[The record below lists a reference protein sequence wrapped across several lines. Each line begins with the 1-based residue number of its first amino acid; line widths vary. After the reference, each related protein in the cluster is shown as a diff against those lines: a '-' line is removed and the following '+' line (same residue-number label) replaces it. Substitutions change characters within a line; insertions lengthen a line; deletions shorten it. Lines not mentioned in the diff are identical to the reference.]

1 MAGRPGPAWPR
12 SVRQL
17 GHGLATTV
25 VKFAYILFQPL
36 IPYDSRPAEPESSLP
51 ENSGDLADEQLLQ
64 CQAILDQSE
73 ARRTHIEQKAQWA
86 FTVIAFLMPSL
97 ASVLVFLIR
106 DPALQATNR
115 TLSLVLLLVS
125 AGFLFLSFVSA
136 ARALAIRGSE
146 ILHLGAVIQAE
157 NGDFRKY
164 DKAFHAQGLLYCA
177 TMNTATND
185 HIAQFVKG
193 AHVLLAI
200 AVVTFASGAVSTGLH
215 LTARPA
221 PPLRAEV
228 IGTVSLSPSDLSGL
242 HSDIREVAGA
252 LAALTAADSKENQ
265 IKLLTDRVSAL
276 EAEVNALRSLSSSTG
291 DANSAHPT
299 RLRPLPAAKAG
310 NRKP

>member
-12 SVRQL
+12 SVRHFGQA
-17 GHGLATTV
+17 LATAV
-25 VKFAYILFQPL
+25 VKFAYILFQPF
-36 IPYDSRPAEPESSLP
+36 IPYDSRPGEPESSLP
-51 ENSGDLADEQLLQ
+51 ENAGDPAEEQLVQ

-73 ARRTHIEQKAQWA
+73 ARRAHIEQKAQWA

-115 TLSLVLLLVS
+115 TPSLVLLSVS
-125 AGFLFLSFVSA
+125 AGFLLLSFVSA

-146 ILHLGAVIQAE
+146 ILHLGAVVEGE
-157 NGDFRKY
+157 NGGFRNY

-193 AHVLLAI
+193 AHVLMAF
-200 AVVTFASGAVSTGLH
+200 AVVTFASGAVATGLQ

-221 PPLRAEV
+221 PPIRAEV
-228 IGTVSLSPSDLSGL
+228 TGTISLSPTDLSGL
-242 HSDIREVAGA
+242 HSDIREVAGVLA
-252 LAALTAADSKENQ
+252 TLAAAASKENQ
-265 IKLLTDRVSAL
+265 MKLLADRVAAL
-276 EAEVNALRSLSSSTG
+276 EAEANALRSLVRTAG
-291 DANSAHPT
+291 DANSAHSTQP
-299 RLRPLPAAKAG
+299 RPLPPAKASTK
-310 NRKP
+310 KP